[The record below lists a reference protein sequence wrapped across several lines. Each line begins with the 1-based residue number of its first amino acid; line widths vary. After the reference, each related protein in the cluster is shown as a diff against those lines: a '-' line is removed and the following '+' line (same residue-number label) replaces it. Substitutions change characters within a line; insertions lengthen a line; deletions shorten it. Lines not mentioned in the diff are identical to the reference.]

1 MSTPVTPPTLI
12 QTLEPQWVKTY
23 AAFIKAH
30 HTLFIILALAGFS
43 FYGYSRAV
51 SAWDA
56 HEQRQDTLAQ
66 QKVTADATA
75 NQQLLTQ
82 LATQKANFD
91 ATLKANQAQVTLL
104 LSQLKQRQ
112 VQDNALPLP
121 ELGARWS
128 TLLNLPPAAIVATPD
143 NKLTLTSDASH
154 ATVNALEQL
163 PVLTNQLSLATVNLA
178 GCQQVTAQQ
187 DKVIAGL
194 NVQLTD
200 TNTARAADQK
210 LAKAAQKKAWLKGF
224 KWGAIAG
231 FVGGLFVAH
240 KI

>member
-1 MSTPVTPPTLI
+1 MSTPTTPPTLL

-30 HTLFIILALAGFS
+30 HTLFIILALAAFGF
-43 FYGYSRAV
+43 FGYSKAIT
-51 SAWDA
+51 AWDH
-56 HEQRQDTLAQ
+56 HEQRLDSVAQ

-82 LATQKANFD
+82 LAAQKANFD
-91 ATLKANQAQVTLL
+91 ATLKANQALVTLL
-104 LSQLKQRQ
+104 LSLLKARQ

-121 ELGARWS
+121 DLGARWS

-163 PVLTNQLSLATVNLA
+163 PVLTNQLSLATANLA

-194 NVQLTD
+194 NTQLTD

-210 LAKAAQKKAWLKGF
+210 AAKAAQKKAWLKGF